1 MVRHCAINGGAE
13 TNEILLAIEIFIVMQ
28 RAEIGN
34 YIVRNQGG
42 KEVNT

>member
-1 MVRHCAINGGAE
+1 M
-13 TNEILLAIEIFIVMQ
+13 LLAIEIFTALQ
-28 RAEIGN
+28 RAEMGS